1 MLSLGKKQEGKS
13 INPLG
18 KKLIDTS
25 TILGRKIATPKK
37 INAMNDL
44 KEEKKKSD
52 LERY

>member
-1 MLSLGKKQEGKS
+1 MLSLGKKQNGKS
-13 INPLG
+13 MNPLG

-37 INAMNDL
+37 MNAMNDS